1 MRRLH
6 SQLERFVASAGA
18 GSNPPIGISQLCA
31 QKRAE
36 GYNFAMFTDKMQFD
50 DADVR
55 LATYMKPGCWHFT
68 ALTEQLIHDDD
79 PKYGSVEDDTVP
91 DMFNWVVNEEFHVDE
106 YAAQHLVFLKYTTRD
121 AQVLRQLADR
131 ETLMSYAESQIPWLH
146 RVILQ
151 ASDIKFFEWHRMKA
165 DGYKGILVSQR
176 ENDGEPFGLWNCY
189 PTLAIWDRSLLT
201 PDKTSFHRNAGPF
214 QYTE

>member
-18 GSNPPIGISQLCA
+18 GSNPPKRISQLCA

-36 GYNFAMFTDKMQFD
+36 GYNFAMFTDKLEFV
-50 DADVR
+50 DADVT
-55 LATYMKPGCWHFT
+55 LTTFMKPGCWHFT
-68 ALTEQLIHDDD
+68 ALTDCMLMFDDT
-79 PKYGSVEDDTVP
+79 KYGTSDGDIVP
-91 DMFNWVVNEEFHVDE
+91 DWFNWVVNEDFHVDRYE
-106 YAAQHLVFLKYTTRD
+106 NRNLVFLKYTPPNAT
-121 AQVLRQLADR
+121 VLRQKEDR
-131 ETLMSYAESQIPWLH
+131 PVLMRYSISQSG
-146 RVILQ
+146 VVT
-151 ASDIKFFEWHRMKA
+151 FFHWSQMKT
-165 DGYKGILVSQR
+165 DGYKGVLISEG
-176 ENDGEPFGLWNCY
+176 ENDGEPFGGWDCY